1 MPAVIVKVEPAVID
15 WVIQNIED
23 NAEIV
28 NTLYGWK
35 NKAPHF
41 REIEDISKTT
51 HIPLGYFFLETPPK
65 EEFPLLKFRTI
76 LSKNTEKPSRAAI
89 DTINQMKDIQDWMRS
104 YLIDQ
109 GCERLRFVGSVNVGQ
124 DKQVI
129 AQTLRDTLQIKSNW
143 HKQVKNKDDAFKFFR
158 RRLNEIGILVMMNG
172 VVGNNNHRKLDIEEF
187 RAFAL
192 SDEYAPLIF
201 INAND
206 SQGAKLFSLIHEA
219 VHLFFGYDDFYND
232 RYETANDVAAIETI
246 CNAVAA
252 EIIVP
257 INLFC
262 SEWQRNTEETSIKID
277 LLSIICRCGVTLIAR
292 RARDN
297 GYISKEVYHSIS
309 NKAIEQFNEF
319 HSKRDADGGGNYY
332 RTKLSR
338 LDNRFVIALDTSL
351 KEGKT
356 QYTEAY
362 KLTNSSRNTF
372 SVIVD
377 EIKREQISG

>member
-1 MPAVIVKVEPAVID
+1 MPAVIVDVEPAVID
-15 WVIQNIED
+15 WVIQNIDD

-35 NKAPHF
+35 NKSPHF
-41 REIEDISKTT
+41 REIEELSKTT
-51 HIPLGYFFLETPPK
+51 HIPLGYFFLKTPPK
-65 EEFPLLKFRTI
+65 EEFPLLKYRTI
-76 LSKNTEKPSRAAI
+76 SSKNIEKPSRNAI

-104 YLIDQ
+104 YLVDE
-109 GCERLRFVGSVNVGQ
+109 GCERLRFVGSVSVGQ
-124 DKQVI
+124 DKQAI
-129 AQTLRDTLQIKSNW
+129 AQTLRDTLQINSNW
-143 HKQVKNKDDAFKFFR
+143 HKQAKNKDEAFKFFR

-172 VVGNNNHRKLDIEEF
+172 VVGSNNHRQLDIEEF

-206 SQGAKLFSLIHEA
+206 SPGAKLFSLIHEA

-232 RYETANDVAAIETI
+232 RRGNANDVAAIETI

-262 SEWQRNTEETSIKID
+262 SEWCRRTEETSIKID
-277 LLSIICRCGVTLIAR
+277 LLANTFRCGVTLIAR

-297 GYISKEVYHSIS
+297 NYISKEFYQMIS
-309 NKAIEQFNEF
+309 DKAIEQFNDF
-319 HSKRDADGGGNYY
+319 RSKRDADGGGDYY
-332 RTKLSR
+332 RTKATR
-338 LDNRFVIALDTSL
+338 LDSRFVTALDNSVR
-351 KEGKT
+351 EGKT

-362 KLTNSSRNTF
+362 RLTNSSRNTF
-372 SVIVD
+372 SEIVK
-377 EIKREQISG
+377 EFKRGQTSG